1 MVDEICTLPWAAVGL
16 ALAVISVVLIV
27 RPLPKL
33 GRTAPIVVLLLAVL
47 ALVQS
52 ARTQAQVLGKER
64 QQIDVTCDYVAM
76 EIDAIAVELMNRP
89 EMSFDRPAWRA
100 TAHVVETLR
109 SLCVGEAM
117 ASCGDTLLTNPGD
130 HNFIA
135 GLRDLAHAYRHRVP
149 CHARAAPAP

>member
-1 MVDEICTLPWAAVGL
+1 MTTLAFVGS
-16 ALAVISVVLIV
+16 ALGVISLVLIV

-33 GRTAPIVVLLLAVL
+33 GRTAPSLLLVLSLL
-47 ALVQS
+47 ALLQS
-52 ARTQAQVLGKER
+52 ARTQAQVLAEER
-64 QQIDVTCDYVAM
+64 QQIDVTCDYVAL
-76 EIDAIAVELMNRP
+76 EIDGIAVDLMNRP

-149 CHARAAPAP
+149 CHAGAAPAP